1 VFRRIATAALIAA
14 SLTGAAYAD
23 DDRTA
28 LGMGMVMT
36 SFVSH
41 GSLACGHGQWTDR
54 AGAKRIEVPA
64 AEMFANFT
72 NSELAEL
79 TGLGFRKFDDLAA
92 KIGKVKA
99 CDNLDFMITFAAV
112 T

>member
-14 SLTGAAYAD
+14 SLTGAAHAD
-23 DDRTA
+23 DDRTT

-41 GSLACGHGQWTDR
+41 GSLACGHGKWTDR

-64 AEMFANFT
+64 AEMFT

-112 T
+112 K